1 MVYQYHHSARAQFE
15 QQLSV
20 TRDHIIPF
28 IEQWRSIGSETRVL
42 EIGCGEGGVLKAFLE
57 RGSHGTGVELD
68 PLRYEGAKQFLQNDI
83 RRKRA
88 RLLREDIY
96 AADIVQELGEPF
108 DVIILKDVIEHLP
121 QQTRLLRRLG
131 GLLKDGGAVFVSFPP
146 WQMPFGGHQQV
157 CNSRVLSRTP
167 YFHLLP
173 HFLYEAILRMF
184 NEPAGR
190 IEELLELKKTGIS
203 LERFR
208 AITKQ
213 TGYETIGQRLYLV
226 NPIYRYKFG
235 LQPRRQF
242 RAIAALPYL
251 RDFVTTCG
259 YFLLRPTPP

>member
-1 MVYQYHHSARAQFE
+1 MVYQYHHSAEVQFE

-28 IEQWRSIGSETRVL
+28 LERWLSIGPETRVL

-57 RGSHGTGVELD
+57 RGAHGTGLELD
-68 PLRYEGAKQFLQNDI
+68 PLRHKGAQQFLEDNI
-83 RRKRA
+83 RRERA

-96 AADIVQELGEPF
+96 AADIEQKLGEPF
-108 DVIILKDVIEHLP
+108 DLIVLKDVIEHLP
-121 QQTRLLRRLG
+121 RQTEMLRRLG
-131 GLLKDGGAVFVSFPP
+131 GLLTAGGAVFISFPP

-173 HFLYEAILRMF
+173 RILYGAILRIF

-190 IEELLELKKTGIS
+190 IEELLELKRTGLS
-203 LERFR
+203 LEHFR
-208 AITKQ
+208 AITKR
-213 TGYETIGQRLYLV
+213 TGYETVGQRLYLI

-235 LQPRRQF
+235 LRPRRQLG
-242 RAIAALPYL
+242 AIAALPYL
-251 RDFVTTCG
+251 RNFVTTCG
-259 YFLLRPTPP
+259 YFLLRPARP